1 MTRTAGWV
9 VAGGAML
16 LAACGEGG
24 GAGNQTAATEPA
36 AAGSATPA
44 DSAGGV
50 TREVATPEP
59 PAYTPP
65 PTQTAIQSQA
75 GPGGSQV
82 ELLTAKVT
90 GDILTVTFRCTGPE
104 KYNTESFL
112 LDDISII
119 DDATSQRIAV
129 LKDNDGKWLASN
141 PSANRISA
149 NCGTPPG
156 ILWAKFPAP
165 PATSQTIS
173 INLPETAPFDGVPVT
188 R

>member
-1 MTRTAGWV
+1 MR
-9 VAGGAML
+9 
-16 LAACGEGG
+16 
-24 GAGNQTAATEPA
+24 
-36 AAGSATPA
+36 GSATSALALGLALGLGACGGGEQTTAANDPA
-44 DSAGGV
+44 ANTAVATTTDSAGGV
-50 TREVATPEP
+50 TRDVAEPEA

-65 PTQTAIQSQA
+65 STQAAIQSQA

-90 GDILTVTFRCTGPE
+90 GDILSVTFRCTGPE
-104 KYNTESFL
+104 KYNTESFK
-112 LDDISII
+112 LDDISVI
-119 DDATSQRIAV
+119 DDATAQRIAV